1 MVAVNVADLTARFP
15 DLLDHLSR
23 GEQVEIVQDGKAVAQ
38 LSLTPDA
45 PLTPVENVDD
55 DDDEDAPRPWRGVFA
70 DLPPANPIPGFKL
83 PDEPLVLERRPIEPN
98 LNFLPDRGDDD
109 E

>member
-38 LSLTPDA
+38 LNLTPDA

-55 DDDEDAPRPWRGVFA
+55 DDDDARPWRGVFA
-70 DLPPANPIPGFKL
+70 DLPPTTPIKL
-83 PDEPLVLERRPIEPN
+83 PIETDRPPPCTVVPN
-98 LNFLPDRGDDD
+98 LNFLPDRR
-109 E
+109 